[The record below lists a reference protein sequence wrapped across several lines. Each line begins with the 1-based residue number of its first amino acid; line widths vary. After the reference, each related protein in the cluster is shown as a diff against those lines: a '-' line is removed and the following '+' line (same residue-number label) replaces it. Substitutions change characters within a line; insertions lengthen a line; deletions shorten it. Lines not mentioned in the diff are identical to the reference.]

1 MIEPTSSNVA
11 PDPGVDARQA
21 LVTQFLPLVR
31 YVVGQL
37 PHRLGGLL
45 DRDDFHSI
53 GVVGL
58 LHAAAHFDPA
68 RGASF
73 KTFAYTA
80 IRGAILDEVRR
91 LDPVPRRR
99 RERLRAMERQQQ
111 DWRGRLDHEPS
122 LAELAA
128 ALGCAEAELAV
139 DLQVLAASRTLSL
152 DEARSADGV
161 PGLELADDLATDPAD
176 AAELHESLQRVADA
190 IDDLPAT
197 DRSVMVEH
205 FLEHRFLRDIADDL
219 GVTDSRVSQILTRA
233 IARLRRRLEAPEPQ

>member
-1 MIEPTSSNVA
+1 MSNPTSSNVA
-11 PDPGVDARQA
+11 PALGVDARQA

-111 DWRGRLDHEPS
+111 DWRARLDHEPS
-122 LAELAA
+122 LAELAT
-128 ALGCAEAELAV
+128 ALGCSEADLAV

-152 DEARSADGV
+152 DEARSAEGV
-161 PGLELADDLATDPAD
+161 PGLELADDLAIDPAD
-176 AAELHESLQRVADA
+176 AAELHESLQRVAAA
-190 IDDLPAT
+190 IDDLPDA
-197 DRSVMVEH
+197 DRSVMIEH
-205 FLEHRFLRDIADDL
+205 FREQRFLRDIADDL